1 MNLLKKLAVR
11 SMAMSPYLWYLLVEL
26 VEGHC
31 DFGGNLFGQFD
42 VGVSMQEKGD
52 HKILA
57 VGQVDEVVVVVVVYC
72 SDFRVCLGLGEGELL
87 SEGCSGLG

>member
-1 MNLLKKLAVR
+1 
-11 SMAMSPYLWYLLVEL
+11 MAMSPNFWYLLVEL
-26 VEGHC
+26 VEGYC

-52 HKILA
+52 HKVLV

-72 SDFRVCLGLGEGELL
+72 SDLRVCLCLGQGEVLF
-87 SEGCSGLG
+87 EGCSGLG